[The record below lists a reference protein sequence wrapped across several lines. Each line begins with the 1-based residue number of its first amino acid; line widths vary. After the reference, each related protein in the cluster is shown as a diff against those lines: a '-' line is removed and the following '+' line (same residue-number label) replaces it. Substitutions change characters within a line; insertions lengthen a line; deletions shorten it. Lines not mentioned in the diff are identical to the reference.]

1 MFLEKNL
8 KKSDMKEIDLKVMR
22 GANYWSNYRKQL
34 IVLKLDIEELEVLP
48 TNKIEGFAE
57 RLEQLI
63 PSLYAHTCSEKH
75 EGGFFVR
82 VKEGTWM
89 GHVIEHIALEIQ
101 SLAGMD
107 CGYGRTRSTQIIGVY
122 NVVFSFEIEEAGIY
136 AGRAAINIADALI
149 KNIPY
154 NIGKDITTL
163 KEIKSK
169 KGLGPSTQAIV
180 NEAKLLNIPYKRVD
194 DSSLVI
200 LGQGVNQKKIRA
212 AMTSFTSGI
221 GIEMAGDKE
230 DTKKLLSQFYIPVP
244 KGIVVYEEEELL
256 QSIKI
261 NEVVFPLVIKPV
273 DGNHGRGITINV
285 KTINEAIVAFK
296 IASKISS
303 GVIIEEFIEGF
314 DYRFLVINYKMVAV
328 AKRTPAMIMGDG
340 KFTIQQLI
348 EQVNSDPKRGE
359 GHEKVLT
366 TIKVDEITT
375 NILSKKGLTLN
386 VVLPLG
392 EILFLK
398 DTANISSGGTSTDVT
413 DIVHPHNKSLVE
425 RIARIMNLDICG
437 IDVVAKDINLP
448 ITRAVGGVVEVNA
461 CPGLR
466 MHLNPSKGT
475 ARNVAQPILD
485 MLFPNPIEARIP
497 IIAVTGT
504 NGKTTTT
511 RLIAHL
517 AQTVNYKV
525 GFTTT
530 DGIFIQGKE
539 IYSGD
544 CTGPKSAEVVL
555 LDPTID
561 FAVLETARGGI
572 LRAGLG
578 YDQCDISII
587 TNITED
593 HLGLKDINTIN
604 EMAEVK
610 AVVARST
617 KKSGYCILNADDE
630 LVYNMRRDLDCNIAL
645 FSMECDNPYLLAHA
659 SKGGFTAFIEKEY
672 IVVSKGNWK
681 TRISKVANIPL
692 SLNGRALCMIKN
704 ILPSVLAAFIQKFDI
719 EKIKEGLGTFYPS
732 PEQTPGRMNIFNFPH
747 FDFMIDYA
755 HNTDGFLELKNFLEK
770 TEAAFKVGIISV
782 AGDRRDDDIRNIG
795 KTSAQMFDQII
806 IRHDK
811 DLRGRNAESITTL
824 LTEGIKNENSS
835 IIIKVIPDEEEAI
848 QFAIDNAKKN
858 TFITLSTDDVKGSI
872 VYVKKALIAA
882 EANLTKQPN
891 RTNNKYDAQQLIPV
905 KVNDISFG
913 LISKQ

>member
-1 MFLEKNL
+1 MFLGKN
-8 KKSDMKEIDLKVMR
+8 KKKYNMKELNIKVMR

-34 IVLKLDIEELEVLP
+34 IVLKLDIEELEDLP

-57 RLEQLI
+57 RLQQLI
-63 PSLYAHTCSEKH
+63 PSLYFHTCSEKH

-107 CGYGRTRSTQIIGVY
+107 CGFGRTRSTEIRGIY

-136 AGRAAINIADALI
+136 AGRAAINIAEALI
-149 KNIPY
+149 KNVPY
-154 NIGKDITTL
+154 DIEKDITTL
-163 KEIKSK
+163 KKIKSK
-169 KGLGPSTQAIV
+169 MGLGPSTQAIV
-180 NEAKLLNIPYKRVD
+180 NEAKLLNIPYKRID
-194 DSSLVI
+194 NSSLVI
-200 LGQGVNQKKIRA
+200 LGHGINQKKIRA
-212 AMTSFTSGI
+212 AMTGFTSGI
-221 GIEMAGDKE
+221 GIETAADKE
-230 DTKKLLSQFYIPVP
+230 DTKKLLSKFYIPVP
-244 KGIVVYEEEELL
+244 KGIVVYDEEELL
-256 QSIKI
+256 KSI
-261 NEVVFPLVIKPV
+261 NEVAFPLAIKPIN
-273 DGNHGRGITINV
+273 GNHGRGITINV
-285 KTINEAIVAFK
+285 KTIEEAMEAFK
-296 IASKISS
+296 IANKISS

-314 DYRFLVINYKMVAV
+314 DYRFLVINYKLVAV
-328 AKRTPAMIMGDG
+328 AKRTPAMVMGDG
-340 KFTIQQLI
+340 KSTIQQLI
-348 EQVNSDPKRGE
+348 NQVNTDPKRGE

-366 TIKVDEITT
+366 AIKVDEITN

-386 VVLPLG
+386 AILPLG

-398 DTANISSGGTSTDVT
+398 DTANISSGGTSRDVT
-413 DIVHPHNKSLVE
+413 DIVHPHNKLLAE

-437 IDVVAKDINLP
+437 IDIVASDINIP
-448 ITRAVGGVVEVNA
+448 ITRNVGGVVEVNA

-466 MHLNPSKGT
+466 MHLNPSKGI
-475 ARNVAQPILD
+475 ARNVAQPILQ
-485 MLFPNPIEARIP
+485 MLFPNPVEARIP

-544 CTGPKSAEVVL
+544 CTGPVSAEVVL
-555 LDPTID
+555 LDPTIN

-572 LRAGLG
+572 LRSGLG
-578 YDQCDISII
+578 YDECDISII

-593 HLGLKDINTIN
+593 HLGLKDINTVE
-604 EMAEVK
+604 EMAKVK

-617 KKSGYCILNADDE
+617 KKDGYCILNADDE
-630 LVYNMRRDLDCNIAL
+630 LVYNMQHELDCNIAL
-645 FSMECDNPYLLAHA
+645 FSMQNNNPYLLEHA
-659 SKGGFTAFIEKEY
+659 RKGGYAAFIEKEY

-692 SLNGRALCMIKN
+692 SINGRAACMIKN
-704 ILPSVLAAFIQKFDI
+704 ILPSVLAAFIHKFDI
-719 EKIKEGLGTFYPS
+719 EKIKEGLNTFYPS
-732 PEQTPGRMNIFNFPH
+732 PEQTPGRMNIFKFPH

-755 HNTDGFLELKNFLEK
+755 HNTDGFLELKKFLEK
-770 TEAAFKVGIISV
+770 TEASFKVGIISV

-811 DLRGRNAESITTL
+811 DLRGRKAESITTL
-824 LTEGIKNENSS
+824 LSEGIKNENSS
-835 IIIKVIPDEEEAI
+835 IVIKVIPDEEEAI
-848 QFAIDNAKKN
+848 QYVIDHAKKN
-858 TFITLSTDDVKGSI
+858 TFITLATDDVKGSI
-872 VYVKKALIAA
+872 EYVKKALATV
-882 EANLTKQPN
+882 ETNLIKLSN
-891 RTNNKYDAQQLIPV
+891 RDNTKYDAQQLTPIKV
-905 KVNDISFG
+905 KDISFG